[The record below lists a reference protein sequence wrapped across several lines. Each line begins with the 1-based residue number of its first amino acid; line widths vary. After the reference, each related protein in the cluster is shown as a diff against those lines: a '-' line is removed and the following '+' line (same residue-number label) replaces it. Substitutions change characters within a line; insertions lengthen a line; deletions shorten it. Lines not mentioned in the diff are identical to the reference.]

1 MPSSSDVPS
10 SRPRPAVGKR
20 LSDFTLLLG
29 RPLEVGCELW
39 VALHFLA
46 PALHPARGLEP
57 GDRRDELRAR
67 EVVRGRKR
75 VAGVVVRRLLG
86 HRGRPERAAGDYAEE
101 RAGPSAK
108 LSLDER
114 AVIHPARS

>member
-1 MPSSSDVPS
+1 M
-10 SRPRPAVGKR
+10 RPAGER
-20 LSDFTLLLG
+20 LSDLTLLLG
-29 RPLEVGCELW
+29 GAVEIGGELG
-39 VALHFLA
+39 VALHLLA
-46 PALHPARGLEP
+46 PALDAARRLEP
-57 GDRRDELRAR
+57 RDRRDELRAG
-67 EVVRGRKR
+67 EVVRRRKR

-86 HRGRPERAAGDYAEE
+86 HRGRSEGAAGDYAEE